1 MKELFVVV
9 GLLAALI
16 LTTNTVNGQS
26 LSNGTNN
33 TVMESQPRSFTDC
46 YASFY
51 SGMIF
56 LKLSEQ
62 RNMSEP
68 ELKQFFTNTC
78 NFFHDETGI
87 WLDLWKIDELK
98 MVYNQT
104 DINNFN
110 AKYYPQGVPQSVI
123 EVFSGITAIAGTT
136 TEEEEVGEEDG
147 QDGQDG
153 QHGQDNN

>member
-1 MKELFVVV
+1 MKELFIVV
-9 GLLAALI
+9 GLLAAFI
-16 LTTNTVNGQS
+16 LTTNAVNAQS

-33 TVMESQPRSFTDC
+33 TAMKSQPRSFTDC

-56 LKLSEQ
+56 LKLSEN
-62 RNMSEP
+62 RDIAEP
-68 ELKQFFTNTC
+68 ELKQFFTHTC
-78 NFFHDETGI
+78 NYFHDETGI

-110 AKYYPQGVPQSVI
+110 AKYYPQGVPQSVT
-123 EVFSGITAIAGTT
+123 EVFSGITAMAGGAA
-136 TEEEEVGEEDG
+136 TEEEQVEEDG

-153 QHGQDNN
+153 QDNN